1 MATRSGTLRRTAA
14 LALLACGA
22 TLLIAPAMAGA
33 DIAPEKGD
41 SAITIEQTVSPD
53 QGDCQSSLLA
63 LKNTAGETATTFAL
77 RILVSAPL
85 CDPITATAVVYAM
98 PGDGVAWPQQLVE
111 TKDFVIREAGV
122 ITVTFAKTCN
132 PVQFDVLVGATP
144 RTIDPLGEWHGPLLF
159 PLDTGT
165 SLQYFGCTSPTTTE
179 NTSTTSSAPSTTGS
193 APSTTSSTVPVS
205 VDSATTIKPGIAAV
219 TTPAPAAVAV
229 AGTSPTRSANASA
242 LALTGTTSAWFLG
255 LGLVLLTLGGLMFFG
270 SRRRLAT
277 VDTTDEHPTAN

>member
-1 MATRSGTLRRTAA
+1 MATRFGTLRRAAA
-14 LALLACGA
+14 LALAACGA

-53 QGDCQSSLLA
+53 QGDCRPPLLA
-63 LKNTAGETATTFAL
+63 LKNTAGETDTTFAL

-165 SLQYFGCTSPTTTE
+165 SLQYFGCTSPTTTV
-179 NTSTTSSAPSTTGS
+179 NTSTTSS

-219 TTPAPAAVAV
+219 ATPAPAAVAV
-229 AGTSPTRSANASA
+229 AGTSTTRSANASS
-242 LALTGTTSAWFLG
+242 LALTGTTSTWFLG